1 MAHSLK
7 GTCGSV
13 GAQQMAALA
22 AALEAAVERAD
33 WPAASG
39 LGRDLELCFDRTKTA
54 AGAV

>member
-13 GAQQMAALA
+13 GAQQMALLA
-22 AALEAAVERAD
+22 GALEAAVERAD

-39 LGRDLELCFDRTKTA
+39 LGRDLELCFGRTKAA